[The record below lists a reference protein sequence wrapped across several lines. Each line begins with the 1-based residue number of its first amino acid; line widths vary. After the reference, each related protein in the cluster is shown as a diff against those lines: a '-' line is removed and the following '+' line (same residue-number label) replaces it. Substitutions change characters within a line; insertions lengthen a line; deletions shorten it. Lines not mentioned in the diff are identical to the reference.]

1 MQRDELIK
9 KRSEAVETPCR
20 DGGACSREHGAEE
33 QGCSK
38 ETIFQEAGKR
48 ESISVKEKTSL
59 QVMHSL
65 LLGLGEKST
74 CLANG
79 AINPIYLCAG
89 RGGSGRREG
98 EAPPLSDA
106 VGY

>member
-1 MQRDELIK
+1 MQRGELIN
-9 KRSEAVETPCR
+9 KRSEAVETPHR
-20 DGGACSREHGAEE
+20 DGGVCSGEHGAEE

-38 ETIFQEAGKR
+38 ETIFQEAAKG
-48 ESISVKEKTSL
+48 ESISIKEKTSL

-65 LLGLGEKST
+65 LLGLGEKSIR
-74 CLANG
+74 LANS
-79 AINPIYLCAG
+79 AVNPIYFCAG

-106 VGY
+106 VGC

>member
-1 MQRDELIK
+1 MWEWG
-9 KRSEAVETPCR
+9 AV
-20 DGGACSREHGAEE
+20 CSGEHGTEE

-38 ETIFQEAGKR
+38 ETIFQEASKG
-48 ESISVKEKTSL
+48 ESISRKEKTSL

-65 LLGLGEKST
+65 LLGLGEKSIH
-74 CLANG
+74 LANG
-79 AINPIYLCAG
+79 TVNPICLCAG
-89 RGGSGRREG
+89 HGGSGRREG